1 MIFKRPIVVCLL
13 VCFLLP
19 NLLSAQDLDSEEVR
33 QAIERGVQLLRQRQ
47 RQDGR
52 WDLSGADELC
62 GSTSLVV
69 LALVSSGV
77 PRNDPTITRAMKFL
91 RENSGKRAGRNYSL
105 SLQTMAF
112 CVVSPDQD
120 KALIRENVR
129 LLEEN
134 QVKGNSP
141 NSGGW
146 HYTGGGG
153 GGSDLSNSQFS
164 ILALY
169 EAERVGVAA
178 KKETWQ
184 LALDY
189 WDRTQNEDGSWGYT
203 PQGAK
208 GSDSG
213 TGSMTCAGLASL
225 IVTSG
230 VLGQGGAAT
239 RGETILCFQK
249 PDARI
254 ADKIDRGTAWLA
266 RNFSVSQNPRSG
278 SWLYY
283 YLYSLERVGRM
294 TNGRFIGDHDWYRQG
309 TDRLLRARDSID
321 GRWQDQYG
329 IDVATAFALLFLSK
343 GRRPVL
349 MSKIHFGDD
358 DTWNVHPN
366 DVNNLTDFAEKNWK
380 LDLTWQ
386 IIPVDRATTDDL
398 LQSPVLYFSG
408 SRSPLPS
415 NDRAR
420 AELADKLRGYLD
432 QGGFIIA
439 EAQPNDRGDF
449 HDGFRELIEL
459 VLPEPGY
466 GLQLL
471 EESHPIWMAEFPI
484 EPEQMRPIE
493 GINFGCRTSVVYI
506 PRYTEGARLR
516 PSLSCLWELAQIFD
530 RGTKYPDSVQRQI
543 DAGLGIGLNIL
554 AYATN
559 REVKFKD
566 QQAESITKRLNAAEN
581 RRGRIFLGL
590 LEHSGGANAAPHA
603 IPNLLQW
610 SALHLGLPVDI
621 RVDRVEPASP
631 ELLSYP
637 IVFVHGRSAFQWTD
651 TQRAQLKQYIE
662 NGGFLFGSA
671 ICSSKPFADSLK
683 AEMKRMFSD
692 RPFETITPAD
702 PLWSEEYGGFRIR
715 TLQLRLPEQ
724 APGKRMVVAERP
736 VVPELQGIRFGDRLA
751 VVFSPHD
758 VSCALEKADTLE
770 CKGYS
775 QESAMQLA
783 VNVLLYA
790 LEHRHSSQ
798 SR

>member
-1 MIFKRPIVVCLL
+1 MTSKRPMI
-13 VCFLLP
+13 VCFLAFV
-19 NLLSAQDLDSEEVR
+19 LLTQSLCAQELDSQTVR
-33 QAIERGVQLLRQRQ
+33 QAIERGVQHLQRRQQ
-47 RQDGR
+47 PDGK
-52 WDLSGADELC
+52 WDATGNDELC
-62 GSTSLVV
+62 GTTSLVV

-77 PRNDPTITRAMKFL
+77 PKNDPTITRAMKFL
-91 RENSGKRAGRNYSL
+91 RENPGKRAGRNYSL

-112 CVVSPDQD
+112 CIVSPDQD

-146 HYTGGGG
+146 HYTSGG

-169 EAERVGVAA
+169 EAERVGVSA

-184 LALDY
+184 RALDF
-189 WDRTQNEDGSWGYT
+189 WDRTQNEDDGSWGYT
-203 PQGAK
+203 PQGK
-208 GSDSG
+208 GSGPG

-230 VLGQGGAAT
+230 VLGQGGAT
-239 RGETILCFQK
+239 VRGENIACFQK

-254 ADKIDRGTAWLA
+254 AEKIDRGIAWLA

-278 SWLYY
+278 DWLFY
-283 YLYSLERVGRM
+283 YLYALERVGRM
-294 TNGRFIGDHDWYRQG
+294 TNHRFIGNHDWYREG
-309 TDRLLRARDSID
+309 TERLLQIRDQLD
-321 GRWQDQYG
+321 GSWRDRTGQD
-329 IDVATAFALLFLSK
+329 VSTAFALLFLSK

-349 MSKIHFGDD
+349 MSKVQFGGDD
-358 DTWNVHPN
+358 AWNVHPN
-366 DVNNLTDFAEKNWK
+366 DVNNLTGFAEKNWK

-386 IIPVDRATTDDL
+386 VIPVDRATTDDL
-398 LQSPVLYFSG
+398 LQSPVLYLCG
-408 SRSPLPS
+408 NRSPLPS
-415 NDRAR
+415 NERTQ
-420 AELADKLRGYLD
+420 AELVDKLRGYLD
-432 QGGFIIA
+432 QGGFIIG
-439 EAQPNDRGDF
+439 EAQANDQGDF
-449 HDGFRELIEL
+449 HDGFRELMQL

-466 GLQLL
+466 ELQLL
-471 EESHPIWMAEFPI
+471 EQNHPIWMAEFSI

-493 GINFGCRTSVVYI
+493 GINFGCRTSVVYV
-506 PRYTEGARLR
+506 PKSMDGTRLR
-516 PSLSCLWELAQIFD
+516 PSLSCLWEVAQIFD
-530 RGTKYPDSVQRQI
+530 RGTKYSASVQRQI

-559 REVKFKD
+559 RELKFKEEV
-566 QQAESITKRLNAAEN
+566 AEAVGKRLNAAED

-590 LEHSGGANAAPHA
+590 LEHGGGANAAPHA

-621 RVDRVEPASP
+621 RTDLIEPASP
-631 ELLSYP
+631 ELLNYP

-651 TQRAQLKQYIE
+651 DQRTQLRKYIE

-671 ICSSKPFADSLK
+671 ICSSKPFADSFK

-692 RPFETITPAD
+692 RPLEAVTPDD

-724 APGKRMVVAERP
+724 APGKKMVVSERT

-758 VSCALEKADTLE
+758 VSCALEKANTLE

-775 QESAMQLA
+775 QESAMQLT

-790 LEHRHSSQ
+790 LEHQHTTRD
-798 SR
+798 R